1 MDLEIKLFSELNL
14 EDTFFDTLKES
25 YPEFSDWFNR
35 KAENGETAYVFF
47 DEKGKILDFLYL
59 KIEEDAIED
68 VTPVLPAKKRLKVG
82 TFKIKPRHSRRG
94 ERFMKKIM
102 DHAISENVDEV
113 YVTIYPKPELEYL
126 ISSFEKY
133 GFHHIANKNHGDQG
147 SEYVL
152 VKDMRT
158 FEGDIVKDYP
168 FVSKAETEKRILA
181 IKPDY
186 HTALFPDSILNNE
199 DPYDLVQDVS
209 STNSIHKIY
218 ICWMKDVDK
227 LKQGD
232 LILIYRTND
241 GKGYANYRSVIT
253 SVCTVHEVK
262 TFKDFKNED
271 DFIKYT
277 NQYSIFSL
285 KELSRWYKYKNN
297 FTVIK
302 MLYNVAFTRKV
313 IRKKLLEDVGLDGSA
328 YWGFLPVTDEQFN
341 QIVELGQADG
351 RYFID

>member
-1 MDLEIKLFSELNL
+1 
-14 EDTFFDTLKES
+14 
-25 YPEFSDWFNR
+25 
-35 KAENGETAYVFF
+35 
-47 DEKGKILDFLYL
+47 
-59 KIEEDAIED
+59 
-68 VTPVLPAKKRLKVG
+68 
-82 TFKIKPRHSRRG
+82 
-94 ERFMKKIM
+94 MKKIM

-232 LILIYRTND
+232 ATTPRARPDTIRLRCGN
-241 GKGYANYRSVIT
+241 
-253 SVCTVHEVK
+253 VCASGRRPNGNSLTTHPP
-262 TFKDFKNED
+262 
-271 DFIKYT
+271 
-277 NQYSIFSL
+277 FS
-285 KELSRWYKYKNN
+285 
-297 FTVIK
+297 T
-302 MLYNVAFTRKV
+302 
-313 IRKKLLEDVGLDGSA
+313 IRRASA
-328 YWGFLPVTDEQFN
+328 RFASG
-341 QIVELGQADG
+341 
-351 RYFID
+351 